1 MPYASSKILPIRHH
15 SLTRP
20 ESQDSLH
27 TSDLQPF
34 TNFRTLDEQIFLL
47 CCTIDVFHIASS
59 SHGGSRHT
67 GPGPYYVMRR
77 FSEQPA
83 TSFFVRKA
91 IRGKPWGQ
99 LIADVSKVAMRP
111 IFFFI
116 RDGSFS
122 GGDSVR
128 CVFQVGR
135 ESGNSKLSM
144 VKDLTVEA
152 GPESK
157 DSEKWSRRGIRQK

>member
-1 MPYASSKILPIRHH
+1 
-15 SLTRP
+15 
-20 ESQDSLH
+20 
-27 TSDLQPF
+27 
-34 TNFRTLDEQIFLL
+34 
-47 CCTIDVFHIASS
+47 
-59 SHGGSRHT
+59 
-67 GPGPYYVMRR
+67 
-77 FSEQPA
+77 
-83 TSFFVRKA
+83 
-91 IRGKPWGQ
+91 
-99 LIADVSKVAMRP
+99 MRP